1 MEERI
6 LIQFGKCLQSQR
18 VARGLSQ
25 EQLAELIDV
34 DRTYI
39 SFLERGKR
47 NPSLKLLN
55 LLCIALDISLT
66 EFFQKIDDLEK
77 AKNE

>member
-1 MEERI
+1 MEQNI
-6 LIQFGKCLQSQR
+6 LIQFGKCLQSAR
-18 VARGLSQ
+18 VNRGLSQ

-55 LLCIALDISLT
+55 SLCLALGISLA
-66 EFFQKIDDLEK
+66 EFFQEIENLEK
-77 AKNE
+77 YQNE

>member
-1 MEERI
+1 MEQDI

-18 VARGLSQ
+18 VTRGLSQ
-25 EQLAELIDV
+25 EQLAELINV

-55 LLCIALDISLT
+55 SLCIALDISLA
-66 EFFQKIDDLEK
+66 EFFQEIENL
-77 AKNE
+77 